1 MGVFLRLIG
10 HVRPCRRRLLAALV
24 CMALGASVDAEP
36 ASAAW
41 VNDD

>member
-10 HVRPCRRRLLAALV
+10 YVRPCWRRLLGALV

-36 ASAAW
+36 ASSAW